1 MNEQLPL
8 DFSLSSAERQRRARR
23 RVERA
28 EEKPLG
34 LFAVPPNFDV
44 HLHSPQEAVASFSG
58 PEPDTAALYLQSL
71 VGPLR
76 SIKSRRY
83 AFPTAALDRLL
94 WIRPPAQVTLDAAA
108 GAVARAIWAAKLGL
122 KPLQVTRQ
130 GRRLLASSSRWPSG
144 MRVVDA
150 PWTTIATL
158 TKLGIRF
165 DVEENAY
172 GLLMDQ
178 LASSG
183 APFASAGLA
192 GSSVVI
198 ETSRPDLLLGLELP
212 ALSYAGDQ
220 ASGRFHL
227 PLLASERLLEV
238 PQISRTPELDAAI
251 QHVRRRPKPLE
262 TPEHFPWKLFG
273 FQALDAGRA
282 AKILE
287 ITGGVLLA
295 GEMGSGKTTVALAL
309 AETMDLWPLLVV
321 SPLSAFSTWSR
332 QLEQMGRTHYLA
344 TDAPAETWKR
354 IDDPGLDAVVIS
366 YDRLHAFS
374 EIVEHRSFRC
384 IVADE
389 VQRIR
394 SANSRRSRSLR
405 ALASS
410 VPYRMG
416 LSGTPLTNTIGDLL
430 PVGAFLIP
438 GEWRPRANVKDL
450 TDTYPGDPVEA
461 IAEHLGSMMV
471 RRRMVDTGE
480 KLPRRNDHRVYVQL
494 TVEQRRALE
503 DLEEEA
509 RRAKEDGE
517 FADNSS
523 KMHAFTRLQRMRQI
537 VNAPSAA
544 GVGGPNPKAVAAL
557 ELVEDFLAMGRKGVL
572 FCADRATFRDLGER
586 LTAAKIGW
594 VGVWGATPHHDRILA
609 EKRFH
614 EEEDVKVVL
623 CTIQAGSES
632 WSASPTATW
641 LISVS
646 YMYAPATLA
655 QMEARVYRMNSDPD
669 GPEIEILYVHAQG
682 PEGSLDDRMV
692 EILEQ
697 KKHLFAQVVDR
708 AEHVDPTKVHYSL
721 GDLVFLLTG
730 ERDESIDARI
740 AQEKKD
746 STSEKAAKE
755 RIKYSLKNFKSGSS
769 GASAY
774 VRDDGSTTITREE
787 FDARERTG
795 RLDDDDLF
803 STDDPGSTDDAHGT
817 QDTDAAI
824 ASGNDG
830 WHVEDDDA

>member
-1 MNEQLPL
+1 MTEQLPL

-44 HLHSPQEAVASFSG
+44 HLHSPEEAVASFAGSD
-58 PEPDTAALYLQSL
+58 PDGAALFLQSL

-76 SIKSRRY
+76 PIRSRRY
-83 AFPTAALDRLL
+83 AFPTSALDRLL
-94 WIRPPAQVTLDAAA
+94 WVRPPAQVTLDAAA
-108 GAVARAIWAAKLGL
+108 GAVARAVWAAKLGL
-122 KPLQVTRQ
+122 KPLTVSRQ
-130 GRRLLASSSRWPSG
+130 GRRLLASSNRWPSG

-150 PWTTIATL
+150 PWTAIATL
-158 TKLGIRF
+158 TRLGVRF

-172 GLLMDQ
+172 GLLMER
-178 LASSG
+178 LADAG
-183 APFASAGLA
+183 TPLATAGLA
-192 GSSVVI
+192 GSSVLI
-198 ETSRPDLLLGLELP
+198 ETQRPDLLLGLELP
-212 ALSYAGDQ
+212 ALAYAGDPS
-220 ASGRFHL
+220 SGRFQL
-227 PLLASERLLEV
+227 PLLLSERLLDV
-238 PQISRTPELDAAI
+238 PQISRSADLDAAI
-251 QHVRRRPKPLE
+251 NQVRRRPRPLE
-262 TPEHFPWKLFG
+262 TPPGFPWQLFG
-273 FQALDAGRA
+273 FQASDAGRA
-282 AKILE
+282 ARILE

-295 GEMGSGKTTVALAL
+295 GEMGSGKTTVSLAL
-309 AETMDLWPLLVV
+309 VESMDLWPLLVV
-321 SPLSAFSTWSR
+321 APLSAFSTWGR
-332 QLEQMGRTHYLA
+332 QLGEMNRSYYLA
-344 TDAPAETWKR
+344 TDAAEEAWKR
-354 IDDPGLDAVVIS
+354 IDDPDLDAVVIS
-366 YDRLHAFS
+366 YDRLHAFA
-374 EIVEHRSFRC
+374 ELVEHRSFRC

-410 VPYRMG
+410 VPFRMG

-450 TDTYPGDPVEA
+450 TDTYPGDPVES

-471 RRRMVDTGE
+471 RRRMVDTGA

-494 TVEQRRALE
+494 TAEQRRALE

-537 VNAPSAA
+537 VNAPAAA
-544 GVGGPNPKAVAAL
+544 GVGGPNPKVVAAL

-572 FCADRATFRDLGER
+572 FCADRATFRDIGER
-586 LTAAKIGW
+586 LTSAGIGW
-594 VGVWGATPHHDRILA
+594 VGIWGATPPHERIAA

-614 EEEDVKVVL
+614 TDPEIKVVL

-646 YMYAPATLA
+646 YMYAPATLS

-740 AQEKKD
+740 EQEKKD
-746 STSEKAAKE
+746 RAADKARRE
-755 RIKYSLKNFKSGSS
+755 RVKYSLKKYKTGSSGSS
-769 GASAY
+769 DY
-774 VRDDGSTTITREE
+774 VHDDGSTTFTLEEFNTRE
-787 FDARERTG
+787 RSG

-803 STDDPGSTDDAHGT
+803 TDGSAETTPAGETADDASWDAEDGD
-817 QDTDAAI
+817 DT
-824 ASGNDG
+824 
-830 WHVEDDDA
+830 

>member
-1 MNEQLPL
+1 VSEQLPL

-34 LFAVPPNFDV
+34 LFAAPPNFDV
-44 HLHSPQEAVASFSG
+44 HLHSPQEAVASIAG
-58 PEPDTAALYLQSL
+58 PEPDAAALYLQSL

-94 WIRPPAQVTLDAAA
+94 WLRPPAQVTLDAAA
-108 GAVARAIWAAKLGL
+108 GAVARALWAARLGL
-122 KPLQVTRQ
+122 KPLVVSRQ
-130 GRRLLASSSRWPSG
+130 GRRLLASSPRWPSG
-144 MRVVDA
+144 LRVVDA

-158 TKLGIRF
+158 TRLGVRF

-172 GLLMDQ
+172 GLLMER
-178 LASSG
+178 LADAG
-183 APFASAGLA
+183 APLATAGLA
-192 GSSVVI
+192 GSSVLI

-212 ALSYAGDQ
+212 ALAYAGDPS
-220 ASGRFHL
+220 SGRFQL
-227 PLLASERLLEV
+227 PLLAAERLLGI
-238 PQISRTPELDAAI
+238 PQISRTAELDAAI
-251 QHVRRRPKPLE
+251 KEVSRRPRPLE
-262 TPEHFPWKLFG
+262 TPEGFPWTLYG
-273 FQALDAGRA
+273 FQAFDAGRA
-282 AKILE
+282 ARILE

-295 GEMGSGKTTVALAL
+295 GEMGSGKTTVSLAL
-309 AETMDLWPLLVV
+309 VETMDLWPLLVV

-344 TDAPAETWKR
+344 TDNPAEAWKR
-354 IDDPGLDAVVIS
+354 IDDPALDAVVIS
-366 YDRLHAFS
+366 YDRLHAFA
-374 EIVEHRSFRC
+374 ELVEHRSFRC
-384 IVADE
+384 IIADE

-471 RRRMVDTGE
+471 RRRMVDTGA

-494 TVEQRRALE
+494 TAEQRRALD

-523 KMHAFTRLQRMRQI
+523 KMHAFTRLQKMRQI
-537 VNAPSAA
+537 INAPAAA
-544 GVGGPNPKAVAAL
+544 GVGGPNPKVVAAL

-586 LTAAKIGW
+586 LTASGIGW
-594 VGVWGATPHHDRILA
+594 VGIWGSTPPHDRILA

-614 EEEDVKVVL
+614 EDPDVKVVL

-708 AEHVDPTKVHYSL
+708 TEHVDPTKVHYSL

-740 AQEKKD
+740 EQEKKD
-746 STSEKAAKE
+746 RAAEKAKKE
-755 RIKYSLKNFKSGSS
+755 RIKYSLKKFKTGSSGSS
-769 GASAY
+769 DY
-774 VRDDGSTTITREE
+774 VRDDGSSTITREE
-787 FDARERTG
+787 FDRRERTG

-803 STDDPGSTDDAHGT
+803 AAPDSGEPASGEAGDTDDAVWDT
-817 QDTDAAI
+817 QD
-824 ASGNDG
+824 G
-830 WHVEDDDA
+830 DDV

>member
-1 MNEQLPL
+1 MSDHVNEQLPL

-34 LFAVPPNFDV
+34 LFASPPNFDV
-44 HLHSPQEAVASFSG
+44 HLHSPQEAVASFAG
-58 PEPDTAALYLQSL
+58 PDPDAAALYLQGL

-76 SIKSRRY
+76 AIRSRRY
-83 AFPTAALDRLL
+83 AFPTSALDRLL
-94 WIRPPAQVTLDAAA
+94 WVRQPAQVTLDAAA
-108 GAVARAIWAAKLGL
+108 GAVARAIWAVKLGL
-122 KPLQVTRQ
+122 KPLVVTRQ

-150 PWTTIATL
+150 PWTAIATL
-158 TKLGIRF
+158 TRLGIRF
-165 DVEENAY
+165 EVDENAY
-172 GLLMDQ
+172 GLLMER
-178 LASSG
+178 LAQAGSPL
-183 APFASAGLA
+183 ATAGLA
-192 GSSVVI
+192 GSAVVI
-198 ETSRPDLLLGLELP
+198 ETQRPDLLLGLELP
-212 ALSYAGDQ
+212 ALAYAGD
-220 ASGRFHL
+220 ASSGRFQM
-227 PLLASERLLEV
+227 PLLLSERLLEF
-238 PQISRTPELDAAI
+238 PQIARSSDLDAAI
-251 QHVRRRPKPLE
+251 SQVRRRPKPLE
-262 TPEHFPWKLFG
+262 TPPGFPWELFG
-273 FQALDAGRA
+273 FQAIDAGRA
-282 AKILE
+282 ARILE
-287 ITGGVLLA
+287 VTGGVLLA
-295 GEMGSGKTTVALAL
+295 GEMGSGKTTVSLAL
-309 AETMDLWPLLVV
+309 AESMGLWPLLVV
-321 SPLSAFSTWSR
+321 SPLSAFSTWGR
-332 QLEQMGRTHYLA
+332 QLEQMGRSYYLA
-344 TDAPAETWKR
+344 TDQAADAWER
-354 IDDPGLDAVVIS
+354 IDDPSLDAVVMS

-405 ALASS
+405 ALAAS

-461 IAEHLGSMMV
+461 IADHLGSMMV
-471 RRRMVDTGE
+471 RRRMVDTGA

-494 TVEQRRALE
+494 TAEQRRALD
-503 DLEEEA
+503 DLEEQA

-523 KMHAFTRLQRMRQI
+523 KMHAFTRLQKMRQI

-544 GVGGPNPKAVAAL
+544 GVGGPNPKVVAAL
-557 ELVEDFLAMGRKGVL
+557 DLVEDFLAMGRKGVL

-586 LTAAKIGW
+586 LTAAGIGW
-594 VGVWGATPHHDRILA
+594 VGIWGSTPPHERILA

-646 YMYAPATLA
+646 YMYAPATLS

-740 AQEKKD
+740 AQEKRD
-746 STSEKAAKE
+746 RATEKAVKE
-755 RIKYSLKNFKSGSS
+755 RTRYSLKKFKSGSS
-769 GASAY
+769 GSSDY
-774 VRDDGSTTITREE
+774 VRDDGSVTFTREE
-787 FDARERTG
+787 FAAREQLD
-795 RLDDDDLF
+795 RLDDEDLF
-803 STDDPGSTDDAHGT
+803 TATPPVSAEGRDADDAGW
-817 QDTDAAI
+817 DTE
-824 ASGNDG
+824 DG
-830 WHVEDDDA
+830 DDA

>member
-1 MNEQLPL
+1 MVNEQLPL

-23 RVERA
+23 RAERA

-34 LFAVPPNFDV
+34 LFTAPPNFDV
-44 HLHSPQEAVASFSG
+44 HLHSPQEAVASFAG
-58 PEPDTAALYLQSL
+58 PEPDAAALYLQSL

-76 SIKSRRY
+76 SVKSRRY
-83 AFPTAALDRLL
+83 AFPTSALDRLL
-94 WIRPPAQVTLDAAA
+94 WLRPPAQVTLDAAA
-108 GAVARAIWAAKLGL
+108 GAVARALWAAKLGL
-122 KPLQVTRQ
+122 KPLVVSRQ

-158 TKLGIRF
+158 TKLGVRF

-172 GLLMDQ
+172 GLLMDR
-178 LASSG
+178 LADAG
-183 APFASAGLA
+183 APVATAGLA

-198 ETSRPDLLLGLELP
+198 ETSRPDLLMGLELP
-212 ALSYAGDQ
+212 ALSYAGDPT
-220 ASGRFHL
+220 SGRFHL
-227 PLLASERLLEV
+227 PLLASERLLDV
-238 PQISRTPELDAAI
+238 PQIARTAELDAAI
-251 QHVRRRPKPLE
+251 SHVRRRPRPLE
-262 TPEHFPWKLFG
+262 TPENFPWTLFG
-273 FQALDAGRA
+273 FQAADAGRA

-295 GEMGSGKTTVALAL
+295 GEMGSGKTTVSLAL
-309 AETMDLWPLLVV
+309 VETMDLWPLLVV

-332 QLEQMGRTHYLA
+332 QLGQMGRSHYLA
-344 TDAPAETWKR
+344 TDAPAEAWKR
-354 IDDPGLDAVVIS
+354 IDDPALDAVVIS

-374 EIVEHRSFRC
+374 ELVEHRSFRC

-438 GEWRPRANVKDL
+438 GEWKPRANVKDL

-471 RRRMVDTGE
+471 RRRMVDTGA

-494 TVEQRRALE
+494 TAEQRRALD

-537 VNAPSAA
+537 VNAPAAA

-586 LTAAKIGW
+586 LDAAGIGW
-594 VGVWGATPHHDRILA
+594 VGIWGSTPPHERILA

-614 EEEDVKVVL
+614 EDDDVKVVL

-646 YMYAPATLA
+646 YMYAPATLS

-682 PEGSLDDRMV
+682 PDGSLDDRMV

-746 STSEKAAKE
+746 RAAEKAANE
-755 RIKYSLKNFKSGSS
+755 RVKYSLKKFKSGSS
-769 GASAY
+769 GSSDY
-774 VRDDGSTTITREE
+774 VRDDGSVSITREE

-795 RLDDDDLF
+795 HLDDDDLF
-803 STDDPGSTDDAHGT
+803 STGREAVTGPSAGGSVDDEPGWDSEDGDDA
-817 QDTDAAI
+817 
-824 ASGNDG
+824 
-830 WHVEDDDA
+830 